1 MAWMAGQPGN
11 GANRALS
18 SSLLSSSAGPVY
30 RVFTFLLSHVHTL
43 ACEYFSLDVYAGV
56 CVVGEERE
64 REKDRFVK
72 DPDYIMDYIS
82 VLVVS
87 SLVLRPKAKLRTSE
101 RSKRQIPG

>member
-1 MAWMAGQPGN
+1 MGWRPFQSEELPPDREEN
-11 GANRALS
+11 
-18 SSLLSSSAGPVY
+18 
-30 RVFTFLLSHVHTL
+30 
-43 ACEYFSLDVYAGV
+43 DVYAGV